1 MLFSIAPLNNT
12 HQRNTFNCHSEA
24 LTRYFQQQV
33 NQDIKRKITACFVA
47 LNNEGVIAGYYT
59 LAASSMLLNDL
70 PPDVRQKLP
79 RYPSVPAVR
88 MGRLAVDTHFIGLG
102 LGGALVADALQRT
115 LKSDI
120 AAYAM
125 VVDAKDETAVAFYQH
140 HGFIRLTDSPLTLF
154 LPLATAQKM
163 IDNTSRR

>member
-1 MLFSIAPLNNT
+1 
-12 HQRNTFNCHSEA
+12 
-24 LTRYFQQQV
+24 
-33 NQDIKRKITACFVA
+33 
-47 LNNEGVIAGYYT
+47 
-59 LAASSMLLNDL
+59 
-70 PPDVRQKLP
+70 
-79 RYPSVPAVR
+79 

-140 HGFIRLTDSPLTLF
+140 HGFIRLIDSPLTLF

>member
-1 MLFSIAPLNNT
+1 MFLSKKPYAIY
-12 HQRNTFNCHSEA
+12 R
-24 LTRYFQQQV
+24 
-33 NQDIKRKITACFVA
+33 
-47 LNNEGVIAGYYT
+47 VIYICPPK
-59 LAASSMLLNDL
+59 AASL
-70 PPDVRQKLP
+70 PFRACGTHGAI
-79 RYPSVPAVR
+79 S
-88 MGRLAVDTHFIGLG
+88 VDTHFIGLG